1 MMTEKKPIDV
11 HWGNIF
17 RKRKPA
23 DVSRNQFLRTI
34 PFFECLTDKQLK
46 NLALHLHERRYEEN
60 EYLFEVNH
68 PAAAL
73 FIIGRGE
80 IIVENTSAKDG
91 SVELATLKSG
101 EFLGELALL
110 DSSPRSAS
118 ARAIK
123 PTETFALFRGD
134 LLRLEKEDPEM
145 TSKIYRTLA
154 WVIGERLK
162 ATNRQV
168 GNAKKAA

>member
-1 MMTEKKPIDV
+1 MQEKKPVDV
-11 HWGNIF
+11 FWGSIF

-23 DVSRNQFLRTI
+23 EVSRNQFLRTI
-34 PFFECLTDKQLK
+34 PFFENLTNKQLK
-46 NLALHLHERRYEEN
+46 TLALHLHERRYEEN

-80 IIVENTSAKDG
+80 VVVENNLDKENPK
-91 SVELATLKSG
+91 ELATIKSG

-118 ARAIK
+118 ARATK
-123 PTETFALFRGD
+123 PTETYALFRGD
-134 LLRLEKEDPEM
+134 LLRLEEEAPEI

-162 ATNRQV
+162 ATNRQI
-168 GNAKKAA
+168 GIIKKAA

>member
-1 MMTEKKPIDV
+1 MREKKSVDV
-11 HWGNIF
+11 LWGTIF

-23 DVSRNQFLRTI
+23 EVSRNQFLRTI
-34 PFFECLTDKQLK
+34 PFFENLTDKQLK
-46 NLALHLHERRYEEN
+46 TLALHLHERRYEEN
-60 EYLFEVNH
+60 EYLFELNH

-80 IIVENTSAKDG
+80 VAVENLSERN
-91 SVELATLKSG
+91 VIEPLATIRSG

-110 DSSPRSAS
+110 DSAPRSAS
-118 ARAIK
+118 ARATK
-123 PTETFALFRGD
+123 PTETYALFRGD
-134 LLRLEKEDPEM
+134 LLRLEKDAPEI

-168 GNAKKAA
+168 GQSKKVA